1 MKSFSLNI
9 RGKLITVSRPL
20 VMGILN
26 ATPDSFYSDSR
37 CITAEDI
44 AERARKLIDEGADI
58 IDIGGFSSRPG
69 ASDITSEEELRRL
82 TSALET
88 VRRISQDI
96 IISVDTFRSH
106 AARICVNEYGAD
118 IVNDISGGTLDDEM
132 LATVAELQTPYIAMH
147 MRGNPATMQSHT
159 TYSDVTAEVIKEM
172 SVLLART
179 EVLGIND
186 VIIDP
191 GFGFSKTME
200 QNYQLLDNLPAIE
213 NILRRPIL
221 AGLSRKSMLYRPLGI
236 TADNALNATT
246 AANTIALLRG
256 AAILRVHDVA
266 AARQAIEIT
275 GLLPSQ
281 SQPLINK

>member
-37 CITAEDI
+37 CITTEDI
-44 AERARKLIDEGADI
+44 AERVRKLINEGADI

-69 ASDITSEEELRRL
+69 ASDVAPEEELQRL
-82 TSALET
+82 TTALET
-88 VRRISQDI
+88 VRRISQDV
-96 IISVDTFRSH
+96 IISIDTFRSQ
-106 AARICVNEYGAD
+106 AARICVKEYGAD

-147 MRGNPATMQSHT
+147 MRGNPATMQNHT

-172 SVLLART
+172 SALLART
-179 EVLGIND
+179 ETLGIND

-200 QNYQLLDNLPAIE
+200 QNYQLLDNLSAIE
-213 NILRRPIL
+213 NILHRPIL
-221 AGLSRKSMLYRPLGI
+221 AGLSRKSMLYHPLGI

-281 SQPLINK
+281 SQPLITK